1 MVLLC
6 DFVPPCEIM
15 ILFLRVPLLFRIL
28 KNSFLKRPKAIFLIF
43 LSIAM
48 GSAVATAFLGIAGE
62 ISHKMA
68 LELRSYGANI
78 LIEPSAAEGGGF
90 LREEDLP
97 KIKTVFW
104 KYNITGFTPYLFG
117 IAEFSAGGRKE
128 RGVISGTWF
137 TKQLEIPG
145 EDVSIQGIKGIAPW
159 WEVQGRWP
167 EAADEAIIGA
177 ALAKR
182 LNISSGS
189 EITVTV
195 RGETRKFDII
205 GIVTTGGYEEEQLFA
220 PLVTVQSLLRQ
231 EGKIS
236 RVQVS
241 ALTVPMDD
249 FGKKDPATMTKD
261 EFEKWYCTA
270 YVTSVAKNVE
280 EVMAGSRAK
289 PIWQIASAE
298 GALLKKLNS
307 VMLLLTLLA
316 LGASATAVSTS
327 LMASMA
333 ERSPEIALMKA
344 VGADRFQ
351 ISSIFIGETLII
363 SLAGGVS
370 GYLIGGQLAELISRT
385 VFNST
390 IASPLWLFPTAII
403 SAFGVAIAG
412 SVVPLRRALL
422 IEPVRVLKG

>member
-1 MVLLC
+1 M
-6 DFVPPCEIM
+6 
-15 ILFLRVPLLFRIL
+15 LFRIL
-28 KNSFLKRPKAIFLIF
+28 KNSFLKRPKAIFLVF

-48 GSAVATAFLGIAGE
+48 GAAVATAFLGIAGE

-78 LIEPSAAEGGGF
+78 LLEPSAVEGGGF

-117 IAEFSAGGRKE
+117 VAEFSAHGKKE
-128 RGVISGTWF
+128 RGVVSGTWF
-137 TKQLEIPG
+137 AKQLEVPG
-145 EDVSIQGIKGIAPW
+145 EDPSVQGIKGIAPW
-159 WEVQGRWP
+159 WDVQGGWP
-167 EAADEAIIGA
+167 AGPDEVIVGA
-177 ALAKR
+177 TLAKR
-182 LNISSGS
+182 LGIAAGK
-189 EITVTV
+189 ELDATV
-195 RGETRKFDII
+195 RGRTQRFHVV
-205 GIVTTGGYEEEQLFA
+205 GVVTTGGYEEEQLFA
-220 PLVTVQSLLRQ
+220 PLVTVQSLLQRQ
-231 EGKIS
+231 GKIS

-249 FGKKDPATMTKD
+249 FGKKDPATMSKD
-261 EFEKWYCTA
+261 EYEKWYCTA

-289 PIWQIASAE
+289 PVWQIASAE
-298 GALLKKLNS
+298 GSLLRKLNS
-307 VMLLLTLLA
+307 VMLLLTVLA
-316 LGASATAVSTS
+316 LVASATAVSTS

-351 ISSIFIGETLII
+351 ISSIFMGETLIT
-363 SLAGGVS
+363 SVAGGVI
-370 GYLIGGQLAELISRT
+370 GYLLGDQLAEIISRT
-385 VFNST
+385 VFDST

-403 SAFGVAIAG
+403 SALIVAIAG

>member
-1 MVLLC
+1 M
-6 DFVPPCEIM
+6 
-15 ILFLRVPLLFRIL
+15 LFRML
-28 KNSFLKRPKAIFLIF
+28 KNSFLKRPKAVFLVF

-48 GSAVATAFLGIAGE
+48 GAAVATAFLGIAGE
-62 ISHKMA
+62 VSHKMA

-78 LIEPSAAEGGGF
+78 LLEPSAVEGGGF

-117 IAEFSAGGRKE
+117 VAEFSAGGRRE
-128 RGVISGTWF
+128 RGVVSGTWF
-137 TKQLEIPG
+137 SKQLEVPG
-145 EDVSIQGIKGIAPW
+145 EGSSVQGIKGIAPW

-167 EAADEAIIGA
+167 EAADEAIVGA
-177 ALAKR
+177 ALARR
-182 LNISSGS
+182 LKLAPGA
-189 EITVTV
+189 EVAALV
-195 RGETRKFDII
+195 RGRSQQFRVS
-205 GIVTTGGYEEEQLFA
+205 GIVTTGGFEEEQLFA
-220 PLVTVQSLLRQ
+220 PLVTVQELLQ
-231 EGKIS
+231 QQGKVS
-236 RVQVS
+236 RVLVS
-241 ALTVPMDD
+241 ALTVPMDE
-249 FGKKDPATMTKD
+249 FGKKDPALMTKD

-270 YVTSVAKNVE
+270 YVTSIAKNVE

-298 GALLKKLNS
+298 GALLTKLNS

-327 LMASMA
+327 LMASIA

-351 ISSIFIGETLII
+351 ITAIFIGETLII
-363 SLAGGVS
+363 SVCGGVV
-370 GYLIGGQLAELISRT
+370 GYLIGDQLAELISRL

-390 IASPLWLFPTAII
+390 IVSPLWLFPTALI
-403 SAFGVAIAG
+403 SAFVVALAG
-412 SVVPLRRALL
+412 SVAPLRRALL

>member
-1 MVLLC
+1 ML
-6 DFVPPCEIM
+6 I
-15 ILFLRVPLLFRIL
+15 RIL
-28 KNSFLKRPKAIFLIF
+28 KNSFLKRPKAVFLVF

-48 GSAVATAFLGIAGE
+48 GAAVATAFLGIAGE
-62 ISHKMA
+62 VSHKMA

-78 LIEPSAAEGGGF
+78 LLEPSAVEGGGF

-117 IAEFSAGGRKE
+117 LAEFSAGGRKE
-128 RGVISGTWF
+128 RGVVSGTWF
-137 TKQLEIPG
+137 SKELEVPDEG
-145 EDVSIQGIKGIAPW
+145 TSTQGIKGIAPW
-159 WEVQGRWP
+159 WEVNGRWP
-167 EAADEAIIGA
+167 EAADEAIVGA

-182 LNISSGS
+182 LQLVPGS
-189 EITVTV
+189 PVTGTV
-195 RGETRKFDII
+195 RGRSQQFKVC
-205 GIVTTGGYEEEQLFA
+205 GVVTTGGFEEEQLFA
-220 PLVTVQSLLRQ
+220 PLVTVQELLQ
-231 EGKIS
+231 QQGKVS
-236 RVQVS
+236 RVLVS
-241 ALTVPMDD
+241 ALTVPMDE
-249 FGKKDPATMTKD
+249 FGKKDPRTMSKE

-270 YVTSVAKNVE
+270 YVTSIAKNVE

-298 GALLKKLNS
+298 GALLTKLNS

-327 LMASMA
+327 LMASIA

-351 ISSIFIGETLII
+351 VTAIFIGETLII
-363 SLAGGVS
+363 SLAGGVV
-370 GYLIGGQLAELISRT
+370 GYLIGDQLAELISRL

-390 IASPLWLFPTAII
+390 IVSPLWLFPTALV
-403 SAFGVAIAG
+403 SAFIVALAG
-412 SVVPLRRALL
+412 SVAPLRRALL

>member
-1 MVLLC
+1 M
-6 DFVPPCEIM
+6 
-15 ILFLRVPLLFRIL
+15 LFRIL
-28 KNSFLKRPKAIFLIF
+28 KNSFLKRPKAVFLVF

-48 GSAVATAFLGIAGE
+48 GAAVATAFLGIAGE

-78 LIEPSAAEGGGF
+78 LIEPSAVEGGGF

-117 IAEFSAGGRKE
+117 VAEFSAGGRKE
-128 RGVISGTWF
+128 RGVVSGTWF
-137 TKQLEIPG
+137 AKQLEIPG
-145 EDVSIQGIKGIAPW
+145 EDTSIQGVKGIAPW

-167 EAADEAIIGA
+167 EDADEAIVGA

-182 LNISSGS
+182 LKIAPGGNV
-189 EITVTV
+189 ITLV
-195 RGETRKFDII
+195 RGRNQTFRIV
-205 GIVTTGGYEEEQLFA
+205 GVVTTGGYEEEQLFA
-220 PLVTVQSLLRQ
+220 PLVTVQALLQ
-231 EGKIS
+231 LQGKVS

-261 EFEKWYCTA
+261 EYEKWYCTA

-298 GALLKKLNS
+298 GSLLKKLNS
-307 VMLLLTLLA
+307 VMLLLTVLA
-316 LGASATAVSTS
+316 LVASATAVSTS

-333 ERSPEIALMKA
+333 ERGPEIALMKA

-351 ISSIFIGETLII
+351 ISSIFVGETLII
-363 SLAGGVS
+363 SMAGGVI
-370 GYLIGGQLAELISRT
+370 GFLIGNQLAEVISRT
-385 VFNST
+385 VFNSSV
-390 IASPLWLFPTAII
+390 ASPLWLFPTAII
-403 SAFGVAIAG
+403 SAFIVAIAG
-412 SVVPLRRALL
+412 SVAPLRRALL
-422 IEPVRVLKG
+422 IEPVTVLKG

>member
-1 MVLLC
+1 ML
-6 DFVPPCEIM
+6 I
-15 ILFLRVPLLFRIL
+15 RIL
-28 KNSFLKRPKAIFLIF
+28 KNSFLKRPKAVFLVF

-48 GSAVATAFLGIAGE
+48 GAAVATAFLGIAGE
-62 ISHKMA
+62 VSHKMA

-78 LIEPSAAEGGGF
+78 LLEPAAVEGGGF

-117 IAEFSAGGRKE
+117 LAEFSSGGKRE
-128 RGVISGTWF
+128 RGVVAGTWF
-137 TKQLEIPG
+137 NKELEVSG
-145 EDVSIQGIKGIAPW
+145 EEPTIQGIKVIAPW
-159 WEVQGRWP
+159 WEVQGGWP
-167 EAADEAIIGA
+167 QAAEEAIVGA
-177 ALAKR
+177 ALARR
-182 LNISSGS
+182 LKLGIGS
-189 EITVTV
+189 EVTTMA
-195 RGETRKFDII
+195 RGQSQRFRVT

-220 PLVTVQSLLRQ
+220 PLITVQELLQ
-231 EGKIS
+231 QTGKVS
-236 RVQVS
+236 RVLVS

-249 FGKKDPATMTKD
+249 FGKKDPATMGKD

-280 EVMAGSRAK
+280 EVMSGSRAK

-298 GALLKKLNS
+298 GALLTKLNS
-307 VMLLLTLLA
+307 VMLLLTVLA

-351 ISSIFIGETLII
+351 IASIFLGETLII
-363 SLAGGVS
+363 SLVGGVI
-370 GYLIGGQLAELISRT
+370 GYLLGDQLAGVISHT
-385 VFNST
+385 VFNSP

-403 SAFGVAIAG
+403 SALVVAFAG
-412 SVVPLRRALL
+412 SVAPLRRALL

>member
-1 MVLLC
+1 V
-6 DFVPPCEIM
+6 
-15 ILFLRVPLLFRIL
+15 LFRIL
-28 KNSFLKRPKAIFLIF
+28 KNSFLKRPKAVFLVF

-48 GSAVATAFLGIAGE
+48 GAAVATAFLGIAGE

-68 LELRSYGANI
+68 MELRSYGANI
-78 LIEPSAAEGGGF
+78 LIEPSAVEGGGF

-117 IAEFSAGGRKE
+117 IAEFSAGGKKE
-128 RGVISGTWF
+128 RGIVSGTWF
-137 TKQLEIPG
+137 AKQLEIPG
-145 EDVSIQGIKGIAPW
+145 EDTSIQGIKGIAPW
-159 WEVQGRWP
+159 WDVQGRWP
-167 EAADEAIIGA
+167 EDANEAIVGA

-182 LNISSGS
+182 LNIAPGGDVA
-189 EITVTV
+189 TMV
-195 RGETRKFDII
+195 RGRTQKFRIV

-220 PLVTVQSLLRQ
+220 PLVTVQSLLQ
-231 EGKIS
+231 QQGKVS
-236 RVQVS
+236 RVLVS

-249 FGKKDPATMTKD
+249 FGKKDPTTMSKD
-261 EFEKWYCTA
+261 EYEKWYCTA

-307 VMLLLTLLA
+307 VMLFLTILA
-316 LGASATAVSTS
+316 LVASATSVSTS

-344 VGADRFQ
+344 IGADRYQ
-351 ISSIFIGETLII
+351 ISIIFIGETLII
-363 SLAGGVS
+363 SVAGGVI
-370 GYLIGGQLAELISRT
+370 GYLLGDQLAEIISRT

-403 SAFGVAIAG
+403 SALVVAIAG
-412 SVVPLRRALL
+412 SVAPLRRALL
-422 IEPVRVLKG
+422 IEPVTVLKG

>member
-1 MVLLC
+1 M
-6 DFVPPCEIM
+6 
-15 ILFLRVPLLFRIL
+15 LFRIL
-28 KNSFLKRPKAIFLIF
+28 KNSFLKRPKAVFLVF

-48 GSAVATAFLGIAGE
+48 GAAVATAFLGIAGE

-78 LIEPSAAEGGGF
+78 LLEPSAAEEGGF

-104 KYNITGFTPYLFG
+104 KYNITGFTPYLFSL
-117 IAEFSAGGRKE
+117 AEFSAGGKRE
-128 RGVISGTWF
+128 RGVVSGTWF
-137 TKQLEIPG
+137 AKQLEVPG
-145 EDVSIQGIKGIAPW
+145 EDPSVQGIKVIAPW
-159 WEVQGRWP
+159 WELQGRWP
-167 EAADEAIIGA
+167 EAADEAIVGA

-182 LNISSGS
+182 LNLASGGR
-189 EITVTV
+189 VTAV
-195 RGETRKFDII
+195 VKGRSQQFLVAGV
-205 GIVTTGGYEEEQLFA
+205 VTTGGYEEEQLFA
-220 PLVTVQSLLRQ
+220 PLVTVQSLLQQ
-231 EGKIS
+231 EGKVS
-236 RVQVS
+236 RVLVS
-241 ALTVPMDD
+241 ALTVPMDE

-261 EFEKWYCTA
+261 EYEKWYCTA

-298 GALLKKLNS
+298 GSLLLKLNS
-307 VMLLLTLLA
+307 VMLLLTVLA
-316 LGASATAVSTS
+316 LAASATAVSTS

-351 ISSIFIGETLII
+351 ISAIFIGETLII
-363 SLAGGVS
+363 SVAGGII
-370 GYLIGGQLAELISRT
+370 GYLLGDQLAEVISRT

-390 IASPLWLFPTAII
+390 IVSPLWLFPTAII
-403 SAFGVAIAG
+403 SALLVALTG
-412 SVVPLRRALL
+412 SVAPLRRALL

>member
-1 MVLLC
+1 M
-6 DFVPPCEIM
+6 
-15 ILFLRVPLLFRIL
+15 LFRIL
-28 KNSFLKRPKAIFLIF
+28 KNSFLKRPKAVLLIF
-43 LSIAM
+43 LSITM
-48 GSAVATAFLGIAGE
+48 GATVATAFLGIAGE
-62 ISHKMA
+62 VSHKMA

-78 LIEPSAAEGGGF
+78 LLEPAAVEGGGF

-97 KIKTVFW
+97 KIKAVFW
-104 KYNITGFTPYLFG
+104 KYNITGFTPYLFD
-117 IAEFSAGGRKE
+117 IAEFSAGARKE
-128 RGVISGTWF
+128 RGVVSGTWF
-137 TKQLEIPG
+137 AKQLEVPG
-145 EDVSIQGIKGIAPW
+145 EESSVQGVKGIAPW
-159 WEVQGRWP
+159 WEVNGRWP
-167 EAADEAIIGA
+167 EDAAEAIVGA

-182 LNISSGS
+182 LNLFPES
-189 EITVTV
+189 EVTTTV
-195 RGETRKFDII
+195 RGRSQIFRIV

-220 PLVTVQSLLRQ
+220 PLVTVQTLLQ
-231 EGKIS
+231 QQGKIS
-236 RVQVS
+236 RVLVS

-261 EFEKWYCTA
+261 EYEKWYCTA

-280 EVMAGSRAK
+280 EVMVGSRAK

-298 GALLKKLNS
+298 GALLQKLNS

-316 LGASATAVSTS
+316 LCASATAVSTS

-351 ISSIFIGETLII
+351 ISAIFVGETLII
-363 SLAGGVS
+363 SVAGGVL
-370 GYLIGGQLAELISRT
+370 GYLLGDQLAEIISKA

-390 IASPLWLFPTAII
+390 SASPLWLFPTAIL
-403 SAFGVAIAG
+403 SAFFVAIAG

>member
-1 MVLLC
+1 M
-6 DFVPPCEIM
+6 
-15 ILFLRVPLLFRIL
+15 LFRIL
-28 KNSFLKRPKAIFLIF
+28 KNSFLKRPKAVLLIF
-43 LSIAM
+43 LSITM
-48 GSAVATAFLGIAGE
+48 GASVATAFLGIAGE
-62 ISHKMA
+62 VSHKMA

-78 LIEPSAAEGGGF
+78 LLEPSAVEGGGF

-117 IAEFSAGGRKE
+117 IAEFTAGDRRE
-128 RGVISGTWF
+128 RGVVSGTWF

-145 EDVSIQGIKGIAPW
+145 EESSIQGIKGIAPW
-159 WEVQGRWP
+159 WDVNGRWP
-167 EAADEAIIGA
+167 EDAAEAIVGA
-177 ALAKR
+177 SLAKR
-182 LNISSGS
+182 LHLFPGGQ
-189 EITVTV
+189 VTATI
-195 RGETRKFDII
+195 RGKSQQFRVV

-220 PLVTVQSLLRQ
+220 PLVTVQSLLQQ
-231 EGKIS
+231 EGKVS
-236 RVQVS
+236 RVLVS

-249 FGKKDPATMTKD
+249 FGRKDPATMSKD
-261 EFEKWYCTA
+261 EYEKWYCTA

-298 GALLKKLNS
+298 GALLQKLNS

-316 LGASATAVSTS
+316 LAASATAVSTS

-351 ISSIFIGETLII
+351 ISTIFVGETLII
-363 SLAGGVS
+363 SVAGGVL
-370 GYLIGGQLAELISRT
+370 GYLLGDQLAEIISKT

-390 IASPLWLFPTAII
+390 SASPLWLFPTAIL
-403 SAFGVAIAG
+403 SALFVAVAG

-422 IEPVRVLKG
+422 IEPVKVLKG

>member
-1 MVLLC
+1 M
-6 DFVPPCEIM
+6 
-15 ILFLRVPLLFRIL
+15 LFRII
-28 KNSFLKRPKAIFLIF
+28 KNSFLKRPKAVLLVF

-48 GSAVATAFLGIAGE
+48 GAAVATAFLGIAGE

-78 LIEPSAAEGGGF
+78 LLEPSAAQGGGF
-90 LREEDLP
+90 LREDDLP

-117 IAEFSAGGRKE
+117 VADISAGGKKE

-137 TKQLEIPG
+137 AKQLEVPG
-145 EDVSIQGIKGIAPW
+145 EDSSVQGIKGIAPW
-159 WEVQGRWP
+159 WDVQGRWP
-167 EAADEAIIGA
+167 EDADEAIVGA
-177 ALAKR
+177 TMAKR
-182 LNISSGS
+182 LGVVAGK
-189 EITVTV
+189 ELDATVGG
-195 RGETRKFDII
+195 RTRRFHVV
-205 GIVTTGGYEEEQLFA
+205 GVVTTGGYEEEQLFA
-220 PLVTVQSLLRQ
+220 PLITVQSLLQRQ
-231 EGKIS
+231 GKVS
-236 RVQVS
+236 RVLVS

-249 FGKKDPATMTKD
+249 FGKKDPASMTK
-261 EFEKWYCTA
+261 EEYEKWYCTA

-298 GALLKKLNS
+298 GSLLKKLNS
-307 VMLLLTLLA
+307 VMLFLTVLA
-316 LGASATAVSTS
+316 LVSSATAVSTS
-327 LMASMA
+327 LMASMS

-344 VGADRFQ
+344 VGADRLQ
-351 ISSIFIGETLII
+351 ISAIFVGETLII
-363 SLAGGVS
+363 SIAGGVV
-370 GYLIGGQLAELISRT
+370 GYLLGNQLAGIISRT

-403 SAFGVAIAG
+403 SAFVVAIAG

>member
-1 MVLLC
+1 ML
-6 DFVPPCEIM
+6 I
-15 ILFLRVPLLFRIL
+15 RIL
-28 KNSFLKRPKAIFLIF
+28 KNSFLKRPKAVFLVF
-43 LSIAM
+43 LSITM
-48 GSAVATAFLGIAGE
+48 GAAVATAFLGIAGE

-78 LIEPSAAEGGGF
+78 LLEPAAVEGGGF
-90 LREEDLP
+90 LREDDLP

-117 IAEFSAGGRKE
+117 VVEFSSGGKRE
-128 RGVISGTWF
+128 RGIISGAWF
-137 TKQLEIPG
+137 NKQLEVAG
-145 EDVSIQGIKGIAPW
+145 EEPSVQGIKVIAPW

-167 EAADEAIIGA
+167 EAADEAIVGA
-177 ALAKR
+177 AMARR
-182 LNISSGS
+182 LKIAVGS
-189 EITVTV
+189 DVAATL
-195 RGETRKFDII
+195 RGRTQRFRIA
-205 GIVTTGGYEEEQLFA
+205 GIVSTGGYEEEQLFA
-220 PLVTVQSLLRQ
+220 PLVTVQELLQRH
-231 EGKIS
+231 GNIS
-236 RVQVS
+236 RVLVS

-249 FGKKDPATMTKD
+249 FGRKDPAAMTKD
-261 EFEKWYCTA
+261 EYEKWYCTA

-307 VMLLLTLLA
+307 VMLLLTVLA

-351 ISSIFIGETLII
+351 ISAIFIGETLII
-363 SLAGGVS
+363 SVAGGII
-370 GYLIGGQLAELISRT
+370 GYLIGDQLAEIISRT

-403 SAFGVAIAG
+403 SALVVAIAG
-412 SVVPLRRALL
+412 SVAPLRRALL